1 MFNSIIMQPAPPDWI
16 DTVEKIEAH
25 GVVQEPK
32 ETEKVNILV
41 IENEDDIRCLLTDI
55 LTSDGHKV
63 VSAANGVDALEI
75 FNQEPFDL
83 VLTDLGMPVMSG
95 WEVANAIKE
104 QAPEVVIAIITG
116 WGTQFDPIKLKNNG
130 IDIVVNK
137 PFRVN
142 QILNLVQEA
151 RAIMNSI
158 GEGEGEGNPRISP
171 P

>member
-1 MFNSIIMQPAPPDWI
+1 MSNSSIKQPAPRDWI
-16 DTVEKIEAH
+16 DIVGKNQVHE
-25 GVVQEPK
+25 VVKDQK
-32 ETEKVNILV
+32 ETEKVNVLV
-41 IENEDDIRCLLTDI
+41 IENEEAIRCLLTDI

-63 VSAANGVDALEI
+63 ASASNGVDALEI

-95 WEVANAIKE
+95 WEVASAIKE
-104 QAPEVVIAIITG
+104 LAPEVIIAIITG
-116 WGTQFDPIKLKNNG
+116 WGSQFDPGELKKNG
-130 IDIVVNK
+130 VDIVVNK

-151 RAIMNSI
+151 REIKNGI
-158 GEGEGEGNPRISP
+158 GRGEETPRISP

>member
-1 MFNSIIMQPAPPDWI
+1 MPKSFIEQPVPPDWI
-16 DTVEKIEAH
+16 DSVEKTQVH
-25 GVVQEPK
+25 KVGK
-32 ETEKVNILV
+32 GLSETEKVNVLV

-63 VSAANGVDALEI
+63 ASAANGVDALEI

-95 WEVANAIKE
+95 WEVANAIKKL
-104 QAPEVVIAIITG
+104 APEVIIAIITG
-116 WGTQFDPIKLKNNG
+116 WGTQFDPSELKKNG

-151 RAIMNSI
+151 REIRR
-158 GEGEGEGNPRISP
+158 EEENPRISP

>member
-1 MFNSIIMQPAPPDWI
+1 MPKGYREQPAPPDWI
-16 DTVEKIEAH
+16 DSVEKT
-25 GVVQEPK
+25 QEHKVGKGPS
-32 ETEKVNILV
+32 ETGIVNVLV

-63 VSAANGVDALEI
+63 VSASNGVDALEI

-95 WEVANAIKE
+95 WEVASAIKE
-104 QAPEVVIAIITG
+104 LAPEVIIAIITG
-116 WGTQFDPIKLKNNG
+116 WGSQFDPSELKKNG
-130 IDIVVNK
+130 VDIVVNK

-151 RAIMNSI
+151 REIRR
-158 GEGEGEGNPRISP
+158 GEENPRISP